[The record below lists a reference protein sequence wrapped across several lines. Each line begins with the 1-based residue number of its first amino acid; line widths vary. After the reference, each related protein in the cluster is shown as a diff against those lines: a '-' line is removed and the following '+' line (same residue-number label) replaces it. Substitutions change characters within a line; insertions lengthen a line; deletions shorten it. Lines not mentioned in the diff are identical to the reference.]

1 MKVDSLK
8 RLYFIKPESLKSL
21 KSFILTPIGN
31 KARES
36 LFAMFCHAAK
46 YSGYRPYFV
55 MRCFILN
62 LTVSAEELEKFS
74 CVTAK

>member
-8 RLYFIKPESLKSL
+8 RLYLISLKSL
-21 KSFILTPIGN
+21 NLSYLPAIGN

-62 LTVSAEELEKFS
+62 LTVSAEELEKFC
-74 CVTAK
+74 CVTAE